1 MAYVLYTSGTTGE
14 PKGVMVGQRG
24 VLNLVADCN
33 ARFGI
38 NADDRFLAVS
48 AFNFD
53 LSVYDVFGAL
63 SAGAALVLPEADRAA
78 DPAHWL
84 DLCAKNAVS
93 VWNSVPAIASLLHDQ
108 AVTDADGDTDAG
120 TAATGPAANG
130 PLAAL
135 RLVLLSGDRIPPS
148 LPSRLRR
155 LTDGLSVV
163 SLGGPT
169 ETTVWNICH
178 PVAAE
183 EDGSRAIPYGR
194 PNANNR
200 AYVLDDDGLDAPDWV
215 TGEICAAGVGLAR
228 GYWGDAERTAERF
241 VHDERLGERLY
252 RTGDLGRYLPNG
264 EIEILGRRDFQL
276 KVNGYRI
283 EAGEVETRLA
293 ALDAVQRA
301 VVVAQQSPT
310 DAPSAGERLV
320 AHLVPAG
327 PTRPAAPEIRQA
339 LREFLPEYMLPSAVI
354 WHESLPLTRNGKVDR
369 RSLMAASAPA
379 SSASAEPGIGAAAS
393 AAAPDDDEAVERERS
408 LRTLWAAV
416 LRISEDAV
424 TRDAD
429 FYELGGDSLGAARI
443 LTGVRKQFGVGITL
457 DRLHEV
463 QTVRAMAAR
472 IAAMRSEPAVG
483 RRLS

>member
-1 MAYVLYTSGTTGE
+1 
-14 PKGVMVGQRG
+14 MVGQRS

-38 NADDRFLAVS
+38 DADDRFLGIS

-84 DLCAKNAVS
+84 DLCAKNAVT
-93 VWNSVPAIASLLHDQ
+93 VWNSVPAIASLLHNQ
-108 AVTDADGDTDAG
+108 AVTDADSEADIDTE
-120 TAATGPAANG
+120 AAVSAASGAAANG

-135 RLVLLSGDRIPPS
+135 RLVLLSGDRIPPD
-148 LPSRLRR
+148 LPGRLRL
-155 LTDGLSVV
+155 LTEGLSVV

-183 EDGSRAIPYGR
+183 EDGSRPIPYGR

-200 AYVLDDDGLDAPDWV
+200 AYVLDGDGLDAPDWV

-241 VHDERLGERLY
+241 VQDDRLGERLY
-252 RTGDLGRYLPNG
+252 RTGDLGRYLPSG

-301 VVVAQQSPT
+301 VVVPQQQQQGPT
-310 DAPSAGERLV
+310 RAPTAAGAAGERLV
-320 AHLVPAG
+320 AHLVPTG
-327 PTRPAAPEIRQA
+327 PMRPAAQEIRRA
-339 LREFLPEYMLPSAVI
+339 LREFLPEYMLPSAVV
-354 WHESLPLTRNGKVDR
+354 WHESLPLTGNGKVDR
-369 RSLMAASAPA
+369 RSLMSSSAPVL
-379 SSASAEPGIGAAAS
+379 SALPEAATGAAA
-393 AAAPDDDEAVERERS
+393 ATATAAPDDAETAELERS

-416 LRISEDAV
+416 LRISEDVV

-429 FYELGGDSLGAARI
+429 FYDLGGDSLGAARI

-472 IAAMRSEPAVG
+472 IAAVRSEPAVG